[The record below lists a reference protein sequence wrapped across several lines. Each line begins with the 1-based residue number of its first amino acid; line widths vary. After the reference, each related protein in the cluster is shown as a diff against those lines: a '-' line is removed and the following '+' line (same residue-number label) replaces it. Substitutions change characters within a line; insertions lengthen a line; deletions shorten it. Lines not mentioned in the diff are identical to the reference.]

1 MTFFS
6 FLVFFPDLNQTA
18 GTLDKTAAK
27 VARRKSKWKSC
38 LTIPGESWM
47 ILCCQRSLRRG
58 LLKKCQRAAQRSS
71 FNVKQS
77 AEQLDV
83 KKNVL
88 LNGFDSS
95 TEDQPFFKL
104 TDHKKIVAP
113 FPVKG

>member
-1 MTFFS
+1 
-6 FLVFFPDLNQTA
+6 
-18 GTLDKTAAK
+18 LDDPLLQE
-27 VARRKSKWKSC
+27 VSS
-38 LTIPGESWM
+38 PGANK
-47 ILCCQRSLRRG
+47 QY
-58 LLKKCQRAAQRSS
+58 QRAAQRSS

-83 KKNVL
+83 QKNVF

-104 TDHKKIVAP
+104 TDHKKLVAP